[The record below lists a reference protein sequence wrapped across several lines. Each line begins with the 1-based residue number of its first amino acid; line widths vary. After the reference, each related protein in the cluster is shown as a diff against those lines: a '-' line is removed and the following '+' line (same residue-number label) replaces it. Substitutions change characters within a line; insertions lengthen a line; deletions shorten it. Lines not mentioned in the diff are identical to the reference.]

1 MKKHRTK
8 HSKSLRPR
16 HAVSAATAPVGA
28 GAEPPTTPASSVSA
42 EMWGGYEAAM
52 PSPMRA
58 LRFWPTVDA
67 RREVDAFDL
76 YGCWTQAR
84 SLEANMPEV
93 SKVVQAMVDL
103 MGWLDPLPATDD
115 IAFNKAA
122 RALANERLHRAGLF
136 DLSGRLTW
144 QASQEWVERRAIVDG
159 DCLVV
164 LSRAA
169 DGGARFAFYD
179 APQFFE
185 TPEGKHVQPGVITNA
200 ASRVLYYVLSG
211 TSGKTVYV
219 PAYAAFLYSQKKD
232 PARVRT
238 VSEIA
243 AAINNSSDL
252 QDVQAFTKAGIK
264 FSASYAVVETKDK
277 DAARAEMQS
286 AWAQKRSGASPAEP
300 GAGSTT
306 PPAEQNTSQPTCQ
319 PIMTG
324 APVMPWAPRL
334 DSNVVALGPGRKM
347 EILHDHRPTNETSG
361 FMDKLVA
368 TLAFSLGLD
377 PAVVFFPEKLGSAS
391 ARFTLGVMGRTV
403 RRRLRQ
409 RAELMQF
416 MWEHF
421 LACEIAAGR
430 LQPCKA
436 ENWTAVRW
444 IPQRDL
450 TIDVGREIN
459 GMINASR
466 EGLADADRWTMST
479 EGKTWKEIIAD
490 RAENIRFAQALS
502 DQLGVPLSTLL
513 PGAVGSTAP
522 PAETSSNQ
530 GDQATEDTDSGTTPR
545 S

>member
-1 MKKHRTK
+1 MKKYNNKT
-8 HSKSLRPR
+8 SKKLRKR
-16 HAVSAATAPVGA
+16 AAASVAAAPAGA
-28 GAEPPTTPASSVSA
+28 GAAKLSA

-103 MGWLDPLPATDD
+103 MGWLDPLPVTDD
-115 IAFNKAA
+115 LAFNKAA
-122 RALANERLHRAGLF
+122 RSLAKERLHRAGLF

-144 QASQEWVERRAIVDG
+144 QACQEWVERRAIVDG

-179 APQFFE
+179 APQFFD

-211 TSGKTVYV
+211 TSGKSVYV

-286 AWAQKRSGASPAEP
+286 AWAQKRGGSCPAES
-300 GAGSTT
+300 GAGSTAT
-306 PPAEQNTSQPTCQ
+306 PAEQNTSQPTSQ
-319 PIMTG
+319 PIMPG

-334 DSNVVALGPGRKM
+334 DSNVVALGPGRKL
-347 EILHDHRPTNETSG
+347 EVLHDHRPTNETSG

-430 LQPCKA
+430 LQPCTA

-490 RAENIRFAQALS
+490 RAENIRYAQELA

-522 PAETSSNQ
+522 PAESAPAGAPAG
-530 GDQATEDTDSGTTPR
+530 GDEAAENGTAPAV
-545 S
+545 

>member
-1 MKKHRTK
+1 MKKHRIK
-8 HSKSLRPR
+8 HSKKMTPR

-28 GAEPPTTPASSVSA
+28 GAEPPTTPTASVSA
-42 EMWGGYEAAM
+42 EMWGGYEAAI

-115 IAFNKAA
+115 LAFNKAA

-144 QASQEWVERRAIVDG
+144 QAAQEWVERRAIVDG

-300 GAGSTT
+300 GASSTT
-306 PPAEQNTSQPTCQ
+306 TPAEQPTSQPTCQ
-319 PIMTG
+319 PIMPG

-430 LQPCKA
+430 LQPCTA

-490 RAENIRFAQALS
+490 RAENIRFAQELA

-522 PAETSSNQ
+522 PAETSTSL
-530 GDQATEDTDSGTTPR
+530 GDQATEDTDSGTAPR

>member
-1 MKKHRTK
+1 MKKYNNKTIK
-8 HSKSLRPR
+8 KLRKR
-16 HAVSAATAPVGA
+16 DAASVAAAPAGA
-28 GAEPPTTPASSVSA
+28 GAAPLSA

-93 SKVVQAMVDL
+93 AKVVQSMVDL
-103 MGWLDPLPATDD
+103 MGWLDPLPASDD
-115 IAFNKAA
+115 VEWNQ
-122 RALANERLHRAGLF
+122 ALRKLAQERLMRAGLF

-144 QASQEWVERRAIVDG
+144 QSCQEWCERRAVIDG

-164 LSRAA
+164 LSRGK
-169 DGGARFAFYD
+169 DGGARFAFYE
-179 APQFFE
+179 APQLFD

-200 ASRVLYYVLSG
+200 AARILYFALTG
-211 TSGKTVYV
+211 ENGKTIYV
-219 PAYAAFLYSQKKD
+219 PGYAGFLYSQKKD

-238 VSEIA
+238 VSELA
-243 AAINNSSDL
+243 SAINNSSDL

-277 DAARAEMQS
+277 DSVRAEIQS
-286 AWAQKRSGASPAEP
+286 AWAQKRSGAADAAGGAAGADAPAVP
-300 GAGSTT
+300 
-306 PPAEQNTSQPTCQ
+306 
-319 PIMTG
+319 PIMPA
-324 APVMPWAPRL
+324 APAIPWAPRL
-334 DSNVVALGPGRKM
+334 DPNVVSLGPGRKL
-347 EILHDHRPTNETSG
+347 EVLHDNRPSNETSG

-368 TLAFSLGLD
+368 TLAFALGLD
-377 PAVVFFPEKLGSAS
+377 PAVVYFPEKLGSAS
-391 ARFTLGVMGRTV
+391 ARFTLAMMGRTI

-416 MWEHF
+416 CWEHF
-421 LACEIAAGR
+421 VSCEIAAGR
-430 LQPCKA
+430 LRPCAA
-436 ENWTAVRW
+436 ENWHAVRW

-479 EGKTWKEIIAD
+479 EGKTWKEIISD
-490 RAENIRFAQALS
+490 RGENIRFAQELAA
-502 DQLGVPLSTLL
+502 QLGVPLSTLL

-522 PAETSSNQ
+522 PAESAPSGAPAG
-530 GDQATEDTDSGTTPR
+530 GDEAAENGTAPAV
-545 S
+545 

>member
-8 HSKSLRPR
+8 NGKMLRLRP
-16 HAVSAATAPVGA
+16 AVSAAAAPVGA

-115 IAFNKAA
+115 LAFNKAA
-122 RALANERLHRAGLF
+122 RALAKERLHRAGLF

-144 QASQEWVERRAIVDG
+144 QAAQEWVERRAIVDG

-179 APQFFE
+179 APQFFD
-185 TPEGKHVQPGVITNA
+185 TPEGQHVQPGVITNA

-211 TSGKTVYV
+211 TNGKTVYV

-277 DAARAEMQS
+277 DAVRAEMQS
-286 AWAQKRSGASPAEP
+286 AWAQKRAGSCPAEP
-300 GAGSTT
+300 GAGSATAPT
-306 PPAEQNTSQPTCQ
+306 EQPTCQ
-319 PIMTG
+319 PIMPG

-347 EILHDHRPTNETSG
+347 EILHDHRPTNETTG

-430 LQPCKA
+430 LQPCTA

-490 RAENIRFAQALS
+490 RAENIRYAQELA

-522 PAETSSNQ
+522 PAETSATQ
-530 GDQATEDTDSGTTPR
+530 GDQAAEDADSGTTPR